1 MARETETARQTSDG
15 QPGAGDFIWQRIE
28 RQGRPALTH
37 TQIAAAAVELAD
49 VGGLEALSMRR
60 LAQQL
65 GVATMGVYRYVRG
78 RDELI
83 ELMADA
89 VYADAVIAAAGADA
103 SWRAAMERTAH
114 GLRALFSQHPW
125 LISFG
130 VTSPLTP
137 NATKYTDRALALLAD
152 TGLDEDTKMA
162 VLVTVR
168 SYVVGVT
175 GSQLALTTFLQQQD
189 ASGMNEVRERLAPR
203 MNWLLES
210 GKYPAF
216 QRYIRGGIRKD
227 DADWQFQLGLDC
239 ILDGIATRLGI

>member
-15 QPGAGDFIWQRIE
+15 QPGPGDFIWQRIE
-28 RQGRPALTH
+28 RRGRPALTH
-37 TQIAAAAVELAD
+37 TQIAAAAVELAAA
-49 VGGLEALSMRR
+49 GGLEALSMRR

-65 GVATMGVYRYVRG
+65 GVATMGLYRYVRG
-78 RDELI
+78 KDELI

-89 VYADAVIAAAGADA
+89 VYAEAASAAADA
-103 SWRAAMERTAH
+103 SWRAAMERTAYE
-114 GLRALFSQHPW
+114 LRALFSQHPW

-130 VTSPLTP
+130 ATSPLTP
-137 NATKYTDRALALLAD
+137 NATKYTDRALASLAG
-152 TGLDEDTKMA
+152 TGLDEDSKMA
-162 VLVTVR
+162 VLVIVR

-175 GSQLALTTFLQQQD
+175 GSQLALTTFLEQQG

-216 QRYIRGGIRKD
+216 QRYIRGGTRKD